1 MLELFPGDLV
11 SEKENNQEIAR
22 YLVISRVIQNQ
33 NAQYCT
39 FDYVEYNC
47 IITYFNGKVYHRP
60 EKVGTWWI
68 IDTINLN
75 SNREDWE
82 VVVRSGLSWS
92 DEYEKEN
99 RA

>member
-1 MLELFPGDLV
+1 MLELYPGDIV

-22 YLVISRVIQNQ
+22 YLVINRVIQNQ
-33 NAQYCT
+33 NAQYY
-39 FDYVEYNC
+39 YVEYNC
-47 IITYFNGKVYHRP
+47 IIVYFNGKIYHRP

-99 RA
+99 KAQT